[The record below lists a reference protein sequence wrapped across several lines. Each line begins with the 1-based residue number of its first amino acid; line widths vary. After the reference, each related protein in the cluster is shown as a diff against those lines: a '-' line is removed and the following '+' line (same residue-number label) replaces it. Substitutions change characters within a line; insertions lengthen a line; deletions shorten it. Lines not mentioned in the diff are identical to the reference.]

1 MTAAI
6 LAVAL
11 IGLFAVN
18 VNRVAADRTTIGTP
32 STDEQIRAADAEAA
46 ISGSN
51 SAAVGAIVKM
61 LSALVVVI
69 ACIYGGIYL
78 LRRMMG
84 RRHSG
89 RGGQGLLQVL
99 ETAHLGPRKS
109 VSLVRVADKSVLVG
123 VTEGQISVL
132 TELDEKKTAEI
143 VAADEAAETKP
154 AFAGLLE
161 TATARLKN
169 MSVRRKDVAL
179 DN

>member
-1 MTAAI
+1 
-6 LAVAL
+6 
-11 IGLFAVN
+11 
-18 VNRVAADRTTIGTP
+18 
-32 STDEQIRAADAEAA
+32 
-46 ISGSN
+46 
-51 SAAVGAIVKM
+51 M

-89 RGGQGLLQVL
+89 RGGAGLLQVL

-132 TELDEKKTAEI
+132 TELDETKTAEI